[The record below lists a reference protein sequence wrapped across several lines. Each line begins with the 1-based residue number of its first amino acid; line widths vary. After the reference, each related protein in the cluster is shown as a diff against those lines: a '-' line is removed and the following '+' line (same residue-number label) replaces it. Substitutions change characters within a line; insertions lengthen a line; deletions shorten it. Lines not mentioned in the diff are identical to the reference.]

1 MTDDDDSDINDV
13 DDSVDDSNY
22 DDCNKDLI
30 SYTMYKYMS
39 MMEIMVN
46 CYDNDDC
53 DNHDNETDNDHD
65 VITHLNNNKP
75 RSAQLIVI

>member
-1 MTDDDDSDINDV
+1 MT
-13 DDSVDDSNY
+13 
-22 DDCNKDLI
+22 
-30 SYTMYKYMS
+30 
-39 MMEIMVN
+39 IMVD

-53 DNHDNETDNDHD
+53 DNHDNETDSDHD